1 MRHDEGRLPP
11 EPTIAEYQ
19 AAGLYDPT
27 APNAAERLAL
37 LQWLSGR
44 GVSIDQMLRRSRRP
58 GGTLTGLAGDLM
70 VNPGAH
76 LRLAEVAERAGLTVA
91 EVEAIRRTAG
101 LAPVD
106 PEEPRFADRDVQSFA
121 ATAVGSQLFGVQAT
135 RHFGRV
141 MGSSLARIAEAV
153 VSVFLTNIEGPIL
166 EAHGTELQ
174 LAQANLRA
182 VEAAEAVPPVLQSVF
197 RAHLEES
204 IRRFRLAREGSTGT
218 VRFAVGFVDLV
229 GFTARSRHMTPR
241 ELTDTIERFE
251 STAHDTATAK
261 GGRVVKL
268 IGDEAMF
275 VAIDA
280 GSACDI
286 ALTLV
291 EHFAGDPAVTPRGGL
306 TYGAL
311 VNRGGDYYGPVV
323 NLAAR
328 LAELA
333 VPNELLVTPEL
344 AAKVHDPRLR
354 FEPAGRRLPKGFDE
368 PVSLLTLER
377 P

>member
-1 MRHDEGRLPP
+1 MSRDEGAVPHAA
-11 EPTIAEYQ
+11 TIADYQ
-19 AAGLYDPT
+19 AAGLYDPA
-27 APNAAERLAL
+27 APNAAERLEL
-37 LQWLSGR
+37 LEWLSTR
-44 GVSIDQMLRRSRRP
+44 GVTIEQMLRSRRP
-58 GGTLTGLAGDLM
+58 GGALTGLAGDLM

-76 LRLAEVAERAGLTVA
+76 LRLPELAARAGLTVDQ
-91 EVEAIRRTAG
+91 VEAIRRTAG

-106 PEEPRFADRDVQSFA
+106 PEEPRFADRDVQSFTA
-121 ATAVGSQLFGVQAT
+121 FAVGTRLFGEPAT

-141 MGSSLARIAEAV
+141 MGTSLARIAEAV
-153 VSVFLTNIEGPIL
+153 VSMFLLNVEEPIR
-166 EAHGTELQ
+166 EAHGSELE

-182 VEAAEAVPPVLQSVF
+182 TETVEMVPSVLQSVF
-197 RAHLEES
+197 RSHLEES
-204 IRRFRLAREGSTGT
+204 IRRFRLAREGSSET
-218 VRFAVGFVDLV
+218 VRFAIGFVDLV
-229 GFTARSRHMTPR
+229 GFTAVSRHMTPR

>member
-1 MRHDEGRLPP
+1 VSLDEGTVSHDPA
-11 EPTIAEYQ
+11 IAEYQ

-37 LQWLSGR
+37 LHWLTAR
-44 GVSIDQMLRRSRRP
+44 GVTIEQMKRTRRP

-70 VNPGAH
+70 INPGAH
-76 LRLAEVAERAGLTVA
+76 LRLAELAERTGLTVA
-91 EVEAIRRTAG
+91 QVEAIRCTAG
-101 LAPVD
+101 LGPVD

-121 ATAVGSQLFGVQAT
+121 ASAVSARLFGEPAT
-135 RHFGRV
+135 RHFERV
-141 MGSSLARIAEAV
+141 MGSALARIAEAV
-153 VSVFLTNIEGPIL
+153 VSMFLITVEGPIR
-166 EAHGTELQ
+166 EAHGTELE

-182 VEAAEAVPPVLQSVF
+182 IEAAGVVPSVLRTVF

-204 IRRFRLAREGSTGT
+204 IRRFRMAREGSTGT

-229 GFTARSRHMTPR
+229 GFTALSRHMTPR

-280 GSACDI
+280 GAACDI

-311 VNRGGDYYGPVV
+311 LNRGGDYYGPVV

>member
-1 MRHDEGRLPP
+1 VSRDEGDVPHDSR
-11 EPTIAEYQ
+11 IAEYQ
-19 AAGLYDPT
+19 AAGLYDPA

-37 LQWLSGR
+37 LEWLAAR
-44 GVSIDQMLRRSRRP
+44 GVTIEQMKRSRRP
-58 GGTLTGLAGDLM
+58 GGALTGLAGDLM
-70 VNPGAH
+70 MNPGAH
-76 LRLAEVAERAGLTVA
+76 LRLAELAARAGLTVDR
-91 EVEAIRRTAG
+91 VEAIRRTAG

-121 ATAVGSQLFGVQAT
+121 AFAVGAQLFGEQAT

-153 VSVFLTNIEGPIL
+153 VSMFLINIEGPIR
-166 EAHGTELQ
+166 EAHGTELE

-182 VEAAEAVPPVLQSVF
+182 TEAAEMVPPVLQSVF

-204 IRRFRLAREGSTGT
+204 IRRFRLAREGSIETA
-218 VRFAVGFVDLV
+218 RFAVGFVDLV
-229 GFTARSRHMTPR
+229 GFTTLSRRMSPR

-251 STAHDTATAK
+251 STAHETATAK

-268 IGDEAMF
+268 IGDEVMF

-280 GSACDI
+280 AAACDI

-306 TYGAL
+306 TYGVL
-311 VNRGGDYYGPVV
+311 INRGGDYYGSVV

-328 LAELA
+328 LADLA

-344 AAKVHDPRLR
+344 AEKVRSDAFR

>member
-1 MRHDEGRLPP
+1 VSLDEGTVSHDPA
-11 EPTIAEYQ
+11 IAEYQ
-19 AAGLYDPT
+19 TAGLYDPA

-44 GVSIDQMLRRSRRP
+44 GVTIEQMKRSRRP

-121 ATAVGSQLFGVQAT
+121 ATAVGRQLFGEQAT

-153 VSVFLTNIEGPIL
+153 VSMFLVTVEGPIL
-166 EAHGTELQ
+166 DAHGTELE
-174 LAQANLRA
+174 LAQASLRA
-182 VEAAEAVPPVLQSVF
+182 IEAAEVVPSVLQSVF
-197 RAHLEES
+197 RSHLAES
-204 IRRFRLAREGSTGT
+204 MRRFRLARESSTGT

-229 GFTARSRHMTPR
+229 GFTTVSRRMTPR

-251 STAHDTATAK
+251 STAHETATAK

-268 IGDEAMF
+268 IGDEVMF

-280 GSACDI
+280 GAACDI
-286 ALTLV
+286 AVTLV
-291 EHFAGDPAVTPRGGL
+291 EHFVGDPAVTPRGGL

-311 VNRGGDYYGPVV
+311 INRGGDYYGTVV

-344 AAKVHDPRLR
+344 AAKVSDPRLR

-368 PVSLLTLER
+368 PVALLALER